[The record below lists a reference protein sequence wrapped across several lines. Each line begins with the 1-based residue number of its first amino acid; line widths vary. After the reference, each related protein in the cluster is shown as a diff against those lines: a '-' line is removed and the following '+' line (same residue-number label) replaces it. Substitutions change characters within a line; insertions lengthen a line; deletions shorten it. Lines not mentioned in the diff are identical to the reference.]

1 MTKVVREITP
11 ADYDAALLRA
21 PADCP
26 LLAVAGDAR
35 SGAELL
41 ADAADD
47 RRRTLRNL
55 TAGAR
60 GRLLLRRLVD
70 TCGPR
75 LAAMAAPP

>member
-1 MTKVVREITP
+1 MVREITP
-11 ADYDAALLRA
+11 ADYDAALLRT

-35 SGAELL
+35 SGAKLL